1 MTDRPDNRPE
11 SPSNAPTDPTTMT
24 DPSTTEPETDRPLND
39 ADASDSRSGR
49 LSASEIRALLDRIL
63 LGALVVLAL
72 IAGWSAYGHVGT
84 AIRTWLDPAYQPIML
99 AAFNFAV
106 LLVALAGA
114 VHQLRKLR
122 GEESGGHTPI
132 DSSE

>member
-1 MTDRPDNRPE
+1 
-11 SPSNAPTDPTTMT
+11 MT
-24 DPSTTEPETDRPLND
+24 DPSTTESESNRTSDETS
-39 ADASDSRSGR
+39 AAGSRFDK
-49 LSASEIRALLDRIL
+49 LTAAEIRALLDRIL